1 MFLHSGETSAIVAPT
16 LAKEPLMKTAPKKSI
31 RPMPRP
37 SEERMGALRDRADEA
52 AKMKRLE
59 SLMTDGTEAKALEQD
74 YKATQEDLKA
84 PKKPGIRVTGSGG
97 KKIGADLKPMVKK
110 AGGGMVM
117 GYKNGGCVMAGRGG
131 KYKGAM

>member
-1 MFLHSGETSAIVAPT
+1 MS
-16 LAKEPLMKTAPKKSI
+16 
-31 RPMPRP
+31 
-37 SEERMGALRDRADEA
+37 ALRDRADEA

-59 SLMTDGTEAKALEQD
+59 SLLTDGTEAKALEQD

-84 PKKPGIRVTGSGG
+84 PKKSGIRVTGSGG
-97 KKIGADLKPMVKK
+97 KKIGADLKPIVKK

-117 GYKNGGCVMAGRGG
+117 GYRNGGCVMSGRGG

>member
-16 LAKEPLMKTAPKKSI
+16 LAKEPIMKTAVKKSI

-37 SEERMGALRDRADEA
+37 TEKRMGELRERADETA
-52 AKMKRLE
+52 RIERLE
-59 SLMTDGTEAKALEQD
+59 KAITDGTEAKALEQD

-84 PKKPGIRVTGSGG
+84 PKKSGIRVTGSGG

-117 GYKNGGCVMAGRGG
+117 GYRNGGCVMAGRGG
-131 KYKGAM
+131 KYKGEM